1 MTACLRI
8 EQVLKYRIKNHVKLT
23 KVQSVTGRAERQT
36 VTVHY
41 LIRLGNLKV
50 NVPAAITFHCRT
62 GDIYTKVI
70 YIIHHQ
76 NRKQS
81 GRNKRTFEQ
90 FDCEHSTW
98 AIFRTPV
105 PPAPGP
111 NADAI
116 EKVTLWKDTDD
127 AEAAAAAEAHDDHRL
142 DVPNDAVAADTLDAP
157 SHSMAAVMEEA
168 HPEIVPAPPALP
180 PTPP

>member
-1 MTACLRI
+1 MEPRLPAFLRII
-8 EQVLKYRIKNHVKLT
+8 EQVLKYRITKHVKLT

-50 NVPAAITFHCRT
+50 NIPAVFTFHCRT

-70 YIIHHQ
+70 YVIHHQ
-76 NRKQS
+76 NRKQ
-81 GRNKRTFEQ
+81 GIRNKRTFEQ
-90 FDCEHSTW
+90 FDCERSTW

-111 NADAI
+111 NAAAI
-116 EKVTLWKDTDD
+116 EKVAHWQDTDD
-127 AEAAAAAEAHDDHRL
+127 AEAAAAAAAQDDSRQ
-142 DVPNDAVAADTLDAP
+142 DVQNDGVPAEPLDAP
-157 SHSMAAVMEEA
+157 FHSTAAVMEEA
-168 HPEIVPAPPALP
+168 PEIVPAPPALP
-180 PTPP
+180 